1 MACVSLIQ
9 RVVRHSLTAIAIC
22 TGVGC
27 AQYSGLQTKA
37 SIDGGAARWQGRIAV
52 LVESSPKQA
61 FSANFDL
68 QGNSQNGQMEL
79 STTLGTT
86 LAQLRWS
93 AQEAQL
99 EAGGTTR
106 TYPSLRELTLA
117 AMGAELPLA
126 ALLQWLRGIPA
137 SSEGW
142 QSDLREFDSGR
153 LAAQRLTPEPRVD
166 LKIIL
171 DR

>member
-1 MACVSLIQ
+1 
-9 RVVRHSLTAIAIC
+9 
-22 TGVGC
+22 
-27 AQYSGLQTKA
+27 
-37 SIDGGAARWQGRIAV
+37 
-52 LVESSPKQA
+52 
-61 FSANFDL
+61 
-68 QGNSQNGQMEL
+68 MEL

-93 AQEAQL
+93 TQEAQL

-106 TYPSLRELTLA
+106 TFPSLRELTLA
-117 AMGAELPLA
+117 AMGAELPLD
-126 ALLQWLRGIPA
+126 ALLQWLRGVPA

-153 LAAQRLTPEPRVD
+153 LNAQRLKPEPRVD
-166 LKIIL
+166 LKIIM